1 MKKLFH
7 NYKRDYE
14 MALQVM
20 GAMVDEIIRLRE
32 QNENLLKE
40 KHSLATGNIEL
51 QKDNQFLAEENGDY
65 DEILVEQN
73 KTIACLH
80 DKIRRA
86 ADILTK

>member
-1 MKKLFH
+1 MKLFY
-7 NYKRDYE
+7 NYSRDYE

-20 GAMVDEIIRLRE
+20 GAMAEEIVQLRQKNDKLAAANVDLQQE
-32 QNENLLKE
+32 NEDF
-40 KHSLATGNIEL
+40 IEL
-51 QKDNQFLAEENGDY
+51 FE
-65 DEILVEQN
+65 EQN